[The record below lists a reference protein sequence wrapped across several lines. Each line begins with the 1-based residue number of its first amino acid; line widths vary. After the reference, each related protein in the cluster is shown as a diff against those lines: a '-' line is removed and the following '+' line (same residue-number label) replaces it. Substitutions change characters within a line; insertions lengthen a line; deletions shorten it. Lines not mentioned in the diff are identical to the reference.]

1 MASNSKKSKRL
12 QNEIAQLT
20 IKKRN
25 GMMRA
30 VGAFVAIFVLIALK
44 TGFTTAGYEWANTQI
59 ANMGIF
65 ILALVAAGVV
75 GIGTRDWNR
84 ARKAIAAREQ
94 QMLKIKK

>member
-1 MASNSKKSKRL
+1 MASISKKQRRL
-12 QNEIAQLT
+12 ENEIAQLK

-25 GMMRA
+25 GLMRA
-30 VGAFVAIFVLIALK
+30 AAAFVAMVVIIALK
-44 TGFTTAGYEWANTQI
+44 TSFTTAGYEWANTQI

-84 ARKAIAAREQ
+84 AKKAIEAREQ
-94 QMLKIKK
+94 QMSKKR